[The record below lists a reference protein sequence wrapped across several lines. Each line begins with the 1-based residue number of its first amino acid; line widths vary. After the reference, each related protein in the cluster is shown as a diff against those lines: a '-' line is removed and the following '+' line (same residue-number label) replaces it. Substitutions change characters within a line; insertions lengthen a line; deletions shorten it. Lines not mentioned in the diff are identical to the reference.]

1 MGMTPN
7 YSPIIAA
14 MVANA
19 KQQTENN
26 QQILEA
32 QRQKDEVAHQKVQDA
47 AQSRNLDLL
56 QSHNDALAEHNK
68 GMLSVAQQQAEAQE
82 EMNRLTRAKQA
93 YEVSKFLPHL
103 NETLNSMGG
112 KSIAGLPS
120 QAEAQKNEISQIHD
134 QAMAHSSGT
143 AEGSLVTELQLG
155 EAKHNQ
161 DLESKLQDHAHR
173 MLQIGAEGGN
183 SQNLAKIH
191 GGYQQSVANI
201 NGANHLRGIT
211 LMHSLG
217 QDDGSGQQASQ
228 IGRAS
233 CR

>member
-120 QAEAQKNEISQIHD
+120 RSEERRVGKE
-134 QAMAHSSGT
+134 
-143 AEGSLVTELQLG
+143 
-155 EAKHNQ
+155 
-161 DLESKLQDHAHR
+161 
-173 MLQIGAEGGN
+173 
-183 SQNLAKIH
+183 
-191 GGYQQSVANI
+191 
-201 NGANHLRGIT
+201 
-211 LMHSLG
+211 
-217 QDDGSGQQASQ
+217 
-228 IGRAS
+228 
-233 CR
+233 CRSRPPPYH